1 MGSSYICLICAACE
15 TTSALPFAGAFGL
28 TRCALGFLPGFLV
41 GCAESLE
48 YIIYVATS
56 CLSLCFMVCSFS
68 GLDVSWVPFLS
79 FIFYLSALIIHI
91 SGGAVFWRF
100 SNVMAFIS
108 LMIIIIY
115 CLGGIR
121 YCDFSNN
128 ASSVLTEDPSQQIW
142 FIGGMSS
149 FLHVFPLTG
158 WWYVG
163 VESLGFAC
171 EYSKIISLLF
181 ILILFINN
189 Y

>member
-1 MGSSYICLICAACE
+1 MGSAYICLICSASE

-56 CLSLCFMVCSFS
+56 CLSLCFMICNFS
-68 GLDVSWVPFLS
+68 GLDVSWVPFISL
-79 FIFYLSALIIHI
+79 IFYLSSLIIHI
-91 SGGAVFWRF
+91 SGGAVFWGF
-100 SNVMAFIS
+100 SNFMAFVSII
-108 LMIIIIY
+108 IIIIY

-121 YCDFSNN
+121 YCDFNAN
-128 ASSVLTEDPSQQIW
+128 ASSALVDDPSQELW
-142 FIGGMSS
+142 FVGGMPP
-149 FLHVFPLTG
+149 FLRVFPLTA

-171 EYSKIISLLF
+171 E
-181 ILILFINN
+181 
-189 Y
+189 